1 VCNRTSN
8 VERRTYGVSSLSRLF
23 IHTVDPL
30 LDHLEFSARYKN
42 QNMNFLTTRP
52 SSLRL
57 ASFFLIVL
65 ATLFVT
71 AACNNGD
78 DDPATRN
85 SGPIILSDGT
95 QATPTPQAIADE
107 PAAAPDGLQIIWET
121 YSILVREKIDPNVLA
136 EAAVIGMLDAL
147 DDRYTAYIPPSTF
160 KIDQSG
166 FQGKFGGIGAQ
177 VEASPDLNG
186 VIITKPLPDTPAERA
201 GIKAGDRI
209 LAVDGVDATGW
220 SVIEAVNK
228 IRGPEGTDVVLTV
241 EHIGSLDPV
250 DITITRAIIPDPSV
264 EITNVADTNYG
275 RVKID
280 TFTAET
286 AKEVREGVQELID
299 GGAKGIILD
308 LRGNPGGLLSATVNV
323 ASEFLTDGLVT
334 YEVDSRGQRED
345 WKVKKGGH
353 FPDIPLVTL
362 VNNFSASGSEVLTG
376 ALQDHGRTVAIGTT
390 TFGKGSVNLLRGLS
404 NGGGV
409 YLTIGR
415 WFTPNGRV
423 IEEIGIEPDVIVE
436 FDRSSVGSN
445 PQTSEAGDPQME
457 AAIKQLDFQV
467 SQLATT
473 P

>member
-1 VCNRTSN
+1 
-8 VERRTYGVSSLSRLF
+8 
-23 IHTVDPL
+23 
-30 LDHLEFSARYKN
+30 
-42 QNMNFLTTRP
+42 MNFLTTRP
-52 SSLRL
+52 SSFRL
-57 ASFFLIVL
+57 ASFSLIVL
-65 ATLFVT
+65 TTLLIT
-71 AACNNGD
+71 AACNSGE

-85 SGPIILSDGT
+85 SGPIILSDST
-95 QATPTPQAIADE
+95 QATPTAQPIADE
-107 PAAAPDGLQIIWET
+107 PAAVPDGLQIVWET
-121 YSILVREKIDPNVLA
+121 YSILVREYVIREKIDPDVLA

-160 KIDQSG
+160 KIDQDG

-177 VEASPDLNG
+177 VEAAPDRNG

-201 GIKAGDRI
+201 GIKAGDKI
-209 LAVDGVDATGW
+209 LAVDGEDATGW
-220 SVIEAVNK
+220 SVLEAVNK

-241 EHIGSLDPV
+241 EHVGSLDPV
-250 DITITRAIIPDPSV
+250 DITITRAVIENPSV
-264 EITNVADTNYG
+264 KITNVADTSYG

-286 AKEVREGVQELID
+286 ANEVREGVQELID

-323 ASEFLTDGLVT
+323 ASEFLTGGIVT

-345 WKVKKGGH
+345 WNVKKGGN

-362 VNNFSASGSEVLTG
+362 VDNFSASGSEVLTG

-423 IEEIGIEPDVIVE
+423 IEEIGIEPDVVVE
-436 FDRSSVGSN
+436 FDRAAAGAN
-445 PQTSEAGDPQME
+445 PQTSEAGDPQIE

-467 SQLATT
+467 AQLAST